1 MTGDVMSTS
10 VTTPVVKSENTGEST
25 NLERVTIPVTGMTCA
40 ACQSFVQRTLADEA
54 GVRDATVNLM
64 LHNATVT
71 FDPKVASPAGLVE
84 KIRGTGYGA
93 EMPVAHAS
101 VLEEQEKH
109 DEEQRLEYQ
118 ALRTKAIVTVIAGAV
133 AMLLSL
139 PLMSMTA
146 AAGLE
151 RVKDPFMSWSMRVL
165 DPVLRSIMPWLY
177 AINED
182 AMRWTLL
189 VLSLF
194 VAGWAGRR
202 FYVKAW
208 SALRHKTADMN
219 TLVAL
224 GTGAAFLYSAA
235 VTVAPGFF
243 AARSI
248 APDVYYDAGILIIGL
263 VLVGNTL
270 ESRAKGR
277 TVMALRKL
285 AQLQPKTARVVHG
298 KAEVDVPVET
308 LLPGDVIR
316 VRPGERIPADGEV
329 VAGTSSVD
337 ESMLTG
343 ESLPVEKGPGER
355 VIGGTVNQRGS
366 LEYRAT
372 AVGAESMLAQIVR
385 LLRDAQGSRA
395 PIQNLADRISAI
407 FVPTVLGLAVL
418 TFLGWEI
425 LGHSYGVMQAVAAA
439 VTVLVIACPCAMG
452 LAVPTAVMVATGRGA
467 QFGLLIKGGDALQ
480 RLEKVDTVVL
490 DKTGTITTG
499 RAEVTDILLNPES
512 TFSRNAVILLA
523 AALER
528 ASEHPLGEAV
538 VHYAMV
544 HSAAIPQAESFES
557 ITGRGVSG
565 MVEGR
570 CVLIGNREFMQEK
583 QVAVAPLAPA
593 GEEQAARGR
602 TPLWVAIDAQLA
614 GVIVVADTVKPTSA
628 VAIQELHREGLHV
641 VMLTGDNERTAQAI
655 AREAG
660 VDTVIAGVLPQ
671 GKVEAIRKLQDER
684 RVVAMVGDGVNDAPA
699 LAQADVG
706 ITMASGSDIAM
717 EAGDVTLMRGDLS
730 GVVAAI
736 ALSRGTM
743 RVMRQNLF
751 WAFAYNVIGI
761 PLAAGAF
768 YPLWGI
774 MLSPVLGSA
783 AMALSSFSVVTNS
796 LRLSRLKLA

>member
-1 MTGDVMSTS
+1 MSS
-10 VTTPVVKSENTGEST
+10 STTERSAKIDRAAAPA

-40 ACQSFVQRTLADEA
+40 ACQSFVQRTLAEEA

-71 FDPKVASPAGLVE
+71 FDPGVASPAGLVE
-84 KIRGTGYGA
+84 KIRSTGYGA
-93 EMPVAHAS
+93 EMPANDTS
-101 VLEEQEKH
+101 VLKEQEKH
-109 DEEQRLEYQ
+109 DEEQLREYRS
-118 ALRTKAIVTVIAGAV
+118 LRTKAVVSVIAGAITMV
-133 AMLLSL
+133 LSM
-139 PLMSMTA
+139 PLMTMNA
-146 AAGLE
+146 AGGLE
-151 RVKDPFMSWSMRVL
+151 RMKDPFMNWSMRVL
-165 DPVLRSIMPWLY
+165 DPALRSLMPWLY
-177 AINED
+177 TINEN
-182 AMRWTLL
+182 AIRWSLL
-189 VLSLF
+189 VLSAL

-208 SALRHKTADMN
+208 SALRHNTADMN

-235 VTVAPGFF
+235 TTVVPRFF
-243 AARSI
+243 IAHGV

-277 TVMALRKL
+277 TVIALRRL
-285 AQLQPKTARVVHG
+285 VQLQPKTARVLQG
-298 KAEVDVPVET
+298 SIEVDVPVET
-308 LLPGDVIR
+308 LQPGVMIR

-329 VAGTSSVD
+329 IAGRSSVN

-343 ESLPVEKGPGER
+343 ESLPLEKNPGDR
-355 VIGGTVNQRGS
+355 VIGGTLNQRGA

-372 AVGAESMLAQIVR
+372 AIGTESMLAQIVR

-407 FVPTVLGLAVL
+407 FVPTVLMLAIL
-418 TFLGWEI
+418 TFLAWEI
-425 LGHSYGVMQAVAAA
+425 FGHGYGSMQAFAAA

-467 QFGLLIKGGDALQ
+467 QFGLLIKGGEALQ

-499 RAEVTDILLNPES
+499 QPQVTDVLLNPDTS
-512 TFSRNAVILLA
+512 FSRNAIILLA

-538 VHYAMV
+538 VRYAV
-544 HSAAIPQAESFES
+544 ENSAAIPEAERFES
-557 ITGRGVSG
+557 ITGRGVVG
-565 MVEGR
+565 IVGGHA
-570 CVLIGNREFMQEK
+570 VLIGNQQLM
-583 QVAVAPLAPA
+583 ADYSISTAPLVSV
-593 GEEQAARGR
+593 GDEQAAKSR
-602 TPLWVAIDAQLA
+602 TPLWVAIDGALA
-614 GVIVVADTVKPTSA
+614 GMIVVADTVKPTA
-628 VAIQELHREGLHV
+628 TGAIERLHSEGLRV

-655 AREAG
+655 AREVG
-660 VDTVIAGVLPQ
+660 VNNVIAGVLPQ
-671 GKVEAIRKLQDER
+671 GKVEAIRKLQAEHR
-684 RVVAMVGDGVNDAPA
+684 TVAMVGDGVNDAPA

-706 ITMASGSDIAM
+706 ITMASGSDVAM
-717 EAGDVTLMRGDLS
+717 EAGDVTLMRSDL
-730 GVVAAI
+730 GGIAAAI

-743 RVMRQNLF
+743 RVMHQNLF

-761 PLAAGAF
+761 PLAAGVLYPAF
-768 YPLWGI
+768 GV

-796 LRLSRLKLA
+796 LRLSRLKLV